1 MTRGARRN
9 VAAIRFRVRSVT
21 AKTRRVRVQPRGN
34 RQRDPA
40 AAASMTRR
48 ASRAGMFRM
57 IEPDVETLQRWKRFH
72 LSTLRVRVAD
82 GTDLTCLIREL
93 LLMTTRAGRVRIL
106 ARQHRSRF
114 VVLAAMTEQTWQPR
128 VFRIVVFELR
138 VIRLRK
144 ELRLAGNGCQN

>member
-1 MTRGARRN
+1 
-9 VAAIRFRVRSVT
+9 
-21 AKTRRVRVQPRGN
+21 
-34 RQRDPA
+34 
-40 AAASMTRR
+40 MTRR

-93 LLMTTRAGRVRIL
+93 LLMTTRARRVRIL

-114 VVLAAMTEQTWQPR
+114 VVLATMTEQTWQPR